1 MKDYS
6 KIVLQDIIAKARK
19 VPQENR
25 NTDGSLEI
33 KVSDNDLKKISGRK
47 RLRESLK
54 NNIFNDLNEKDIT
67 TKKCD
72 TDSLCI
78 IIPKEKMGK
87 QIINYKDIV

>member
-6 KIVLQDIIAKARK
+6 KVVLQDIIKKLRN
-19 VPQENR
+19 VSEENK
-25 NTDGSLEI
+25 NEDGSLEI
-33 KVSDNDLKKISGRK
+33 KVSDDDLKEILGRK

-54 NNIFNDLNEKDIT
+54 DNIFKDFNEKNIT

-78 IIPKEKMGK
+78 IIPKEKMEK
-87 QIINYKDIV
+87 KIINYKDL